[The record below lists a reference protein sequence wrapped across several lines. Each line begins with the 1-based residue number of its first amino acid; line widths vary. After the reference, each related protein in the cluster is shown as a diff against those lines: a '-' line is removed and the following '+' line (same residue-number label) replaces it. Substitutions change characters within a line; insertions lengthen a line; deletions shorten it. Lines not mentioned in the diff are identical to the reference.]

1 MTSSLPGRREPQR
14 RGLLARTGAAASLL
28 LLLAG
33 CGGGADSRGA
43 GGGSGAGTG
52 ADAAA
57 SAPSNPS
64 GLPSVRESRLPAEAR
79 TTLGL
84 IRKGGPFPYERD
96 GVRFGNYERVLPQK
110 KSGYYREY
118 TVTTPGASN
127 RGARRIVVGAGH
139 EKYYTSDHYQ
149 HFRFI
154 EEGR

>member
-1 MTSSLPGRREPQR
+1 MQPGPRGQRSS
-14 RGLLARTGAAASLL
+14 LLARAGAAASLV

-33 CGGGADSRGA
+33 CGGADGSGS
-43 GGGSGAGTG
+43 GGSAAPQGEGP
-52 ADAAA
+52 AA

-64 GLPSVRESRLPAEAR
+64 DLPSVKESRLPAEAR
-79 TTLGL
+79 KTLGL
-84 IRKGGPFPYERD
+84 IRTGGPFPYERD

-110 KSGYYREY
+110 KSGYYKEY
-118 TVTTPGASN
+118 TVKTPGASN
-127 RGARRIVVGAGH
+127 RGAHRIVVGAGH

>member
-1 MTSSLPGRREPQR
+1 MTALQSGPRGRR
-14 RGLLARTGAAASLL
+14 RTSRLGRAAAAASLVV
-28 LLLAG
+28 LLAG
-33 CGGGADSRGA
+33 CGGAGGSG
-43 GGGSGAGTG
+43 GGGSASPQGDGP
-52 ADAAA
+52 AA

-64 GLPSVRESRLPAEAR
+64 DLPSVRESRLPAEAR

-118 TVTTPGASN
+118 TVKTPGASN
-127 RGARRIVVGAGH
+127 RGAQRIVIGAGH